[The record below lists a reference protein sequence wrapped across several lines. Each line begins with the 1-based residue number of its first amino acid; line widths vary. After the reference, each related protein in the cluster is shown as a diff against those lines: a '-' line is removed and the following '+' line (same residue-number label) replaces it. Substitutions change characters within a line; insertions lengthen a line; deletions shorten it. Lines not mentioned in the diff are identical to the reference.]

1 MAAYEVTIDNGSRAK
16 HREPG
21 LVLLWTI
28 VTLGIYNWVWYYKI
42 NRELR
47 DYGAAHNDDGLASTR
62 PGLSLLAVT
71 LGGLL
76 IVPPFV
82 SWWRCTRRVQ
92 RAQEIAGVPQISFG
106 LIVGIMFGGIL
117 ITFLWLA
124 APLLIQEGLNKIW
137 KALPR
142 SSGEP
147 GTVDAAP
154 TVDAPGTDVPSTE
167 VLPSRSDV
175 TLPEKDS

>member
-1 MAAYEVTIDNGSRAK
+1 MASYEVTIDNGARAK
-16 HREPG
+16 YREPG

-28 VTLGIYNWVWYYKI
+28 ITLGIYNWVWYYKI

-47 DYGAAHNDDGLASTR
+47 DYGAAHNDDELASTR

-71 LGGLL
+71 LGALL

-124 APLLIQEGLNKIW
+124 APLLVQEGLNNIW

-147 GTVDAAP
+147 ATVDAGP
-154 TVDAPGTDVPSTE
+154 TVDAPGTEVPSTE

>member
-1 MAAYEVTIDNGSRAK
+1 MASYEVTIDNGTRAK

-28 VTLGIYNWVWYYKI
+28 ITLGIYNWVWYYKI

-47 DYGAAHNDDGLASTR
+47 DYGRAHNDEELASSR

-82 SWWRCTRRVQ
+82 SWWRCTRRIQ
-92 RAQEIAGVPQISFG
+92 RAQEIAGVTQISFG
-106 LIVGIMFGGIL
+106 LIIGIMFGGIL

-124 APLLIQEGLNKIW
+124 IPLLVQEGLNNIW

-142 SSGEP
+142 SSGESGAANAA
-147 GTVDAAP
+147 GTVD
-154 TVDAPGTDVPSTE
+154 VPGKEVPSTE
-167 VLPSRSDV
+167 VLPSRNDV